1 MRTMREWRDLIRDA
15 KVEAAKE
22 EGPFGLALARRLDGL
37 ALELMRTR
45 PDLRELSLDEW
56 LVEHLE
62 TLPAETRKVGEELLA
77 AYDAEPEAGEEPTP

>member
-1 MRTMREWRDLIRDA
+1 MRTVEEWRGRIRDA
-15 KVEAAKE
+15 KVEAAGE

>member
-1 MRTMREWRDLIRDA
+1 MQTDPSLPKTPSRVSASDDSA
-15 KVEAAKE
+15 FSQE
-22 EGPFGLALARRLDGL
+22 EPPFSIP
-37 ALELMRTR
+37 
-45 PDLRELSLDEW
+45 PDLSLDEW

>member
-1 MRTMREWRDLIRDA
+1 MQRMKEWQDRIRDA
-15 KVEAAKE
+15 KVEAAAG
-22 EGPFGLALARRLDGL
+22 EGRFGLALAHRLDGL

-62 TLPAETRKVGEELLA
+62 TLPTETRKVGEELLA
-77 AYDAEPEAGEEPTP
+77 AYDAAPEAGEGPTP

>member
-15 KVEAAKE
+15 KVEAAEE